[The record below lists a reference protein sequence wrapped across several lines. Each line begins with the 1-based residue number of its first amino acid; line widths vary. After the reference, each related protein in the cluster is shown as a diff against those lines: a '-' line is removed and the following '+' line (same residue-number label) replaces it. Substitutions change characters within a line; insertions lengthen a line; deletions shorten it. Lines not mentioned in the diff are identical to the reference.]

1 MKEESLLLLSDLQ
14 KLINQVVL
22 IDYTIIILGGGF
34 MNRWKRWLFIIIVTA
49 AAVCLLILAG
59 LAFFNIFEGSKAV
72 MPIHSPMV

>member
-1 MKEESLLLLSDLQ
+1 
-14 KLINQVVL
+14 
-22 IDYTIIILGGGF
+22 

-72 MPIHSPMV
+72 MPIHSPMVKEKSGKYRSFSKISQTTSEACRQT

>member
-1 MKEESLLLLSDLQ
+1 
-14 KLINQVVL
+14 
-22 IDYTIIILGGGF
+22 

-72 MPIHSPMV
+72 MPIHFADGIRKERKIPLFF